1 MESKFEDVERIYME
15 QEKEHIY
22 KNRVKSG
29 GNKKLKYT
37 EAWVEF
43 KNKKVAKTCAAMLNN
58 VRIGGK
64 KRHNLFYDDIWNIKY
79 LSKFKWSHLTE
90 KLQYDQKMREQ
101 RLKNEMGIAKKEQSF
116 YEEKRT
122 LSKKLEKIEEKRTK
136 DITKMDQKIQGTED

>member
-15 QEKEHIY
+15 QEKEHIHR
-22 KNRVKSG
+22 NRTKSG

-43 KNKKVAKTCAAMLNN
+43 KNKKVSKTCAMMLNN

-64 KRHNLFYDDIWNIKY
+64 KRHNLFYDDIWNIRY

-90 KLQYDQKMREQ
+90 KLQYD
-101 RLKNEMGIAKKEQSF
+101 
-116 YEEKRT
+116 
-122 LSKKLEKIEEKRTK
+122 
-136 DITKMDQKIQGTED
+136 